1 MIFPRLDIEKEI
13 ENLDKANK
21 KLAEEREKDLNDW
34 IKQAGKKLNKNEK
47 EEESTIVGLGKE
59 EITLEDFEKLDLRVA
74 TIESV
79 EDHPNAD
86 KLYILNLKLGQEKR
100 TIVSGIKDYYKKD
113 DLIGKQIIIV
123 ANLKPIKLRGV
134 ESKGMLLAA
143 KDKNGNLSL
152 ASLMDKIEDGV
163 SLG

>member
-1 MIFPRLDIEKEI
+1 
-13 ENLDKANK
+13 
-21 KLAEEREKDLNDW
+21 
-34 IKQAGKKLNKNEK
+34 
-47 EEESTIVGLGKE
+47 
-59 EITLEDFEKLDLRVA
+59 LEDFEKLDLRVA

>member
-34 IKQAGKKLNKNEK
+34 IKQAGKKLKKNEK
-47 EEESTIVGLGKE
+47 EKSTIVGLGKE
-59 EITLEDFEKLDLRVA
+59 EITLEDFEKLDLRLA